1 MQDFEKN
8 FMGMFTNLA
17 QQLDGME
24 DDGEDDMDDEQFAK
38 MMAGFGMGGMPG
50 MGGAQNDQPSPEEM
64 KQAEMLM

>member
-1 MQDFEKN
+1 
-8 FMGMFTNLA
+8 
-17 QQLDGME
+17 
-24 DDGEDDMDDEQFAK
+24 MDDEQFAK